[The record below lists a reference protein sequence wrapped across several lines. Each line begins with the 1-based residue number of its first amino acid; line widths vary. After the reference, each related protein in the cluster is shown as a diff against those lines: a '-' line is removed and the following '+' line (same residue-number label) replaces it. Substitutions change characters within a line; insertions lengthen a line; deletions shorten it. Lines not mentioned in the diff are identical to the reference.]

1 MANNNQGPR
10 TQRLFFALWPDEGV
24 RARIEKA
31 VVQLPVREGRRVP
44 RDNLH
49 ITLVFLGSV
58 AESSRRCVEGV
69 ADGIQ
74 ASPFS
79 LSLDQVGYWPRPR
92 VVWLGASTIPDKLAR
107 LEAALS
113 QGIAQCGIEV
123 ENRPYAPHM
132 TLLRKVSRPARLGSL
147 DPIEWRVDHFALV
160 ESVTNVDGAVY
171 QVLKRWALG

>member
-1 MANNNQGPR
+1 M
-10 TQRLFFALWPDEGV
+10 QRLFFALWPDEGV

-31 VVQLPVREGRRVP
+31 AVQLLIREGRRVP

-58 AESSRRCVEGV
+58 AESSRRCVDGV

-79 LSLDQVGYWPRPR
+79 LSLDQIGYWPRPR
-92 VVWLGASTIPDKLAR
+92 VVWLGTSSIPDKLAR
-107 LEAALS
+107 LEATLR

-123 ENRPYAPHM
+123 ENRLYVPHM
-132 TLLRKVSRPARLGSL
+132 TLLRKVSRAARFGPL
-147 DPIEWRVDHFALV
+147 DPIEWRVDHFVLM
-160 ESVTNVDGAVY
+160 ESETNADGAVY
-171 QVLKRWALG
+171 RVLKQWALN